1 MSEGCTVS
9 ARFYPPPPDL
19 RAYFTT
25 FYTVSLDVSD
35 GDRATDWLHPE
46 WAGLRFITGEVPDA
60 EIAGSPP
67 LPSTAFIAHG
77 PTSTT
82 VRFSAGTIRMWG
94 VGLLPLGWATFV
106 DSPAHE
112 LADTIVD
119 GREHPA
125 FAGFRTLADALI
137 GHPPDPPS
145 ELAVIAEF
153 FRARARKVSDEA
165 KILACHVA
173 LLDPDVGTVAE
184 LAERAGIPAYTLER
198 LCRRHFGFAPQLLL
212 RRQRFMRSLAQFM
225 LDPSLKW
232 IGAMDGHYH
241 DQAQFVRDFHRFMG
255 MGPRDYSSRPHPIL
269 AEIMRARFEEAGA
282 AVQALHPPLPEGR
295 TPTSA

>member
-25 FYTVSLDVSD
+25 FYTVSLDVAD

-67 LPSTAFIAHG
+67 LPPTSFIAHG

-125 FAGFRTLADALI
+125 FAGFQPLADALI

-212 RRQRFMRSLAQFM
+212 RRQRFMRSLAAFM
-225 LDPSLKW
+225 VQPDARWSGS
-232 IGAMDGHYH
+232 IDRRYC
-241 DQAQFVRDFHRFMG
+241 DQSHFVRDCHAFLG
-255 MGPRDYSSRPHPIL
+255 MAPSEYAAMDHPVMASFL
-269 AEIMRARFEEAGA
+269 RERLRLHGS
-282 AVQALHPPLPEGR
+282 AVQTLDTPGR
-295 TPTSA
+295 G